1 MPIATIQIV
10 EGRDTQ
16 KKRGLM
22 AAVAQ
27 AIATS
32 LDAPIDT
39 VRVIVQE
46 VSADLW
52 SVGNQTVAERRA
64 RQPKQ

>member
-10 EGRDTQ
+10 EGRDAQ

-32 LDAPIDT
+32 LDAPVDN

-52 SVGNQTVAERRA
+52 GVGNQTVAERRA

>member
-1 MPIATIQIV
+1 MPIATIQII
-10 EGRDTQ
+10 EGRDAQ

-32 LDAPIDT
+32 LDAPIDN

-64 RQPKQ
+64 RPPKQ